1 MSKAPRARA
10 IRKQAQRTAAR
21 ERAIQRRI
29 DRKDKSRGKPAR
41 KARAMQAGTRK
52 YPVPKFPRQH
62 LRKPGREADLALAPM
77 YEAAG
82 YNGSGKLRDKVAL
95 VTGGDSGIGRA
106 VAVLY
111 AREGADVAIVYL
123 PVEQGDAAETAR
135 AVEGEGRRALLIPGD
150 VTDAAF

>member
-77 YEAAG
+77 YEAPD
-82 YNGSGKLRDKVAL
+82 YRGSGKLRDKVAL
-95 VTGGDSGIGRA
+95 VTRWRFRHWPRRRRA
-106 VAVLY
+106 VR
-111 AREGADVAIVYL
+111 AR
-123 PVEQGDAAETAR
+123 
-135 AVEGEGRRALLIPGD
+135 GRRCRRRLSE
-150 VTDAAF
+150 

>member
-77 YEAAG
+77 YEAPD
-82 YNGSGKLRDKVAL
+82 YRGSGKLRDKVAL
-95 VTGGDSGIGRA
+95 VTRWRFRHWPCRRRA
-106 VAVLY
+106 VR
-111 AREGADVAIVYL
+111 AR
-123 PVEQGDAAETAR
+123 
-135 AVEGEGRRALLIPGD
+135 GRRCRRRLSE
-150 VTDAAF
+150 

>member
-41 KARAMQAGTRK
+41 KARAMQAGTRRAMQAGTRK

-77 YEAAG
+77 YEAPD
-82 YNGSGKLRDKVAL
+82 YRGSGKLRDKVAL
-95 VTGGDSGIGRA
+95 VTRWRFRHWPRRRRA
-106 VAVLY
+106 VR
-111 AREGADVAIVYL
+111 AR
-123 PVEQGDAAETAR
+123 
-135 AVEGEGRRALLIPGD
+135 GRRCRRRLSE
-150 VTDAAF
+150 